1 MTKSKVSTPHLPF
14 GVRPLPTFH
23 ISASEASG
31 LTAKTSPLQIGY
43 FCNFLDYFERSD
55 ITPSPSKGR
64 FSNTPFVDE
73 RLSIEI

>member
-14 GVRPLPTFH
+14 WLGRYQLSVYP
-23 ISASEASG
+23 ASEASG

>member
-1 MTKSKVSTPHLPF
+1 M
-14 GVRPLPTFH
+14 
-23 ISASEASG
+23 
-31 LTAKTSPLQIGY
+31 QIGY

>member
-14 GVRPLPTFH
+14 WYIRERSERPNCKNFH
-23 ISASEASG
+23 FE
-31 LTAKTSPLQIGY
+31 IGY

>member
-14 GVRPLPTFH
+14 GL
-23 ISASEASG
+23 ASG